1 MQNFFTRCL
10 VVLLGVAAV
19 VVASICLYHHPP
31 TDDGSI
37 YPGCTINQL
46 TGLDCAGC
54 GVTRASHELLHLRIG
69 KAVSYNP
76 LVVLAAPFLIV
87 WIGVELAAWLFAERY
102 RGPRMRMGKRS
113 GIAMVTIILL
123 YSVLRNIPVW
133 PLTLLAPG

>member
-1 MQNFFTRCL
+1 M
-10 VVLLGVAAV
+10 LLGVAAV
-19 VVASICLYHHPP
+19 VVASIYLYHHSP
-31 TDDGSI
+31 TDGGSI
-37 YPGCTINQL
+37 YPRCTLREL